1 MFVAERACFGTFPQV
16 FSVNNVNVV
25 IRTRTEHL
33 TDEEKA
39 RIKSRSR
46 VVFTVLCGSS
56 EKLISLCSGER
67 NILESLLGTVEQH
80 ISAQGVSY
88 PSIPQDETVSLC

>member
-1 MFVAERACFGTFPQV
+1 M
-16 FSVNNVNVV
+16 NNVNVV

-39 RIKSRSR
+39 RIKSRWN
-46 VVFTVLCGSS
+46 VFFMIYSSVLQCVYDGT
-56 EKLISLCSGER
+56 EVGLLLFEGER

-80 ISAQGVSY
+80 ISAQGVKHAFGSHIKMMCFV
-88 PSIPQDETVSLC
+88 PTWQLI

>member
-1 MFVAERACFGTFPQV
+1 M
-16 FSVNNVNVV
+16 NNVNVV

-39 RIKSRSR
+39 RIKSRWKIFSMIYSS
-46 VVFTVLCGSS
+46 VLQCVYDGT
-56 EKLISLCSGER
+56 EVGLLLFEGER

-80 ISAQGVSY
+80 ISAQGVKHAFGSHIKMMCFV
-88 PSIPQDETVSLC
+88 PTWQLI